1 MAITTTLQLV
11 VTGAQTIGCEGC
23 EQRIGNALRR
33 LPGIWEV
40 QASHQTQAV
49 RVRIDPA
56 QVDAGQVRAKLAQLG
71 YEVAPRVG
79 A

>member
-1 MAITTTLQLV
+1 MATTMTLDFT
-11 VTGAQTIGCEGC
+11 VTGAQTIHCAGC

-33 LPGIWEV
+33 LPGIREV
-40 QASHQTQAV
+40 QADHRTQGV

-56 QVDAGQVRAKLAQLG
+56 QVDAEQVRAKLAQLG
-71 YEVAPRVG
+71 YEAAPRVG